1 MYNPSYIISIFSF
14 SKSKEI
20 NQTWD
25 KSSIKWKISFLST
38 SNTNLSNSKLFN
50 FNIIL
55 ISIIKKKK
63 KTIQLHLYLQYYAY
77 NLIQLEIILKF
88 PISYETI
95 YKNLIIKSESRQKR
109 SKNFLNNNYKFQKNI
124 FATNPLIHPCHRN
137 EEQKKEKNILS

>member
-1 MYNPSYIISIFSF
+1 MYNPSYIISIFSL

-63 KTIQLHLYLQYYAY
+63 NNPTSLIPTILYAY

-95 YKNLIIKSESRQKR
+95 YKNWIIKSESRQKR
-109 SKNFLNNNYKFQKNI
+109 WKNFLITIMNSKKI
-124 FATNPLIHPCHRN
+124 FLPRTL
-137 EEQKKEKNILS
+137 